1 MLATDPH
8 PSRADELM
16 RAAVER
22 LVAEGLAPTP
32 ERIASAV
39 DPARSLLGDRGA
51 ARRGAGLAAEV
62 LGLGPLEPVA
72 ALPGVT
78 DILVNGTRAVHIDR
92 GRGLEQLPSPFG
104 DADAVR
110 RLAVRLAGLARRRL
124 DDASPYVDGTLPGAV
139 RLHAVLPPLVD
150 EPHLSLRLPRLVKV
164 GLADLASNGS
174 LAPRLHD
181 VLAGVVAR
189 RLAVVV
195 TGGTGAGKTTLLGA
209 LLAEVDPDER
219 LVVVEDVREL
229 VVDHPHVVSLQARS
243 RNVEGAGEV
252 TLVDL
257 VRQALRMRAD
267 RLVVGEVRGAEVREL
282 LAALNTGH
290 AGGCGTVHANSAQDV
305 VARFEALGALA
316 GMTPQL
322 VWAQLVS
329 AVQVVIHVVRGVDGR
344 RVTQVAVVSGSAS
357 ERPVVVDAL
366 VLRSDGSV
374 EEGPGWPR
382 LHALLLA
389 GAP

>member
-1 MLATDPH
+1 MAELFGTG
-8 PSRADELM
+8 RAEDLV
-16 RAAVER
+16 RAEITR
-22 LVAEGLAPTP
+22 LVAAGLAPTP
-32 ERIASAV
+32 ERVRAAVGASQ
-39 DPARSLLGDRGA
+39 SLLGVDGA
-51 ARRGAGLAAEV
+51 ARRADGLAADV
-62 LGLGPLEPVA
+62 LGLGPLEPLA

-78 DILVNGTRAVHIDR
+78 DILVNGTTDVHLDR
-92 GRGLEQLPSPFG
+92 GAGLERVESPF
-104 DADAVR
+104 ADPEAVR

-124 DDASPYVDGTLPGAV
+124 DDACPYVDGILPGAV

-150 EPHLSLRLPRLVKV
+150 EPHLSLRLPRMTRVHLTDLQASGTLDPRLRQV
-164 GLADLASNGS
+164 LADVIA
-174 LAPRLHD
+174 A
-181 VLAGVVAR
+181 

-209 LLAEVDPDER
+209 LLAQIDPRER
-219 LVVVEDVREL
+219 LLVVEDVREL
-229 VVDHPHVVSLQARS
+229 VVDHPHVVSVQART
-243 RNVEGAGEV
+243 RNVEGAGEI

-305 VARFEALGALA
+305 IARFEALGALA

-322 VWAQLVS
+322 VWAQLAS
-329 AVQVVIHVVRGVDGR
+329 AVQVVVHIARTPVGR
-344 RVTQVAVVSGSAS
+344 RVTQVGVVTGMAT

-366 VLRSDGSV
+366 VRHGAGPL
-374 EEGPGWPR
+374 EEGPGWPVLR
-382 LHALLLA
+382 GWLG
-389 GAP
+389 GAS